1 MSGGRALRRE
11 TKVRLNIYLGLLS
24 AIIATFFIIQLRN
37 LRMTGDEAIGY
48 FDGTFQSIHETAE
61 LALKKHEN
69 GRPVIAEIVAI
80 TTEARL
86 MRSLHR
92 RIERSLD
99 QTESKLKRIN
109 ASEKVKDRHR
119 LFRAEFENDARSLF
133 RRIRSVVGH
142 YWGSYFGRGH
152 RTQFKEEL
160 RALVAFLAEKEPQ
173 LLDLPLDA
181 RRLPHRVVQETGL
194 ECMEYDERL
203 IDDVGATRQPPSRRD
218 FARTAEVEFSDGIRE
233 LAVKLGK
240 SPPRMFA
247 YVRDSLDYEPY
258 YGSLKGA
265 DRTLIDRAGND
276 FDLASLLVALLRA
289 SGIPS
294 RYAYGQVLLP
304 IEDLMGWVGGVEH
317 ASTAARILSASGI
330 PATVLAAD
338 GDTVAVVMDHCW
350 VEAFVDGARWTAL
363 DPSFKRYVYRK
374 GLDISREVV
383 FDEGAYLEYLGV
395 RSPLIRAVPFMRNKG
410 APRKAIPSPHDF
422 YLDAIRDFV
431 ETRYI
436 DSTVSCAFG
445 TSALEPQHSEPF
457 PFTSSNVL
465 SYFSEIPDTM
475 RHRITFEVS
484 DTIGNKSL
492 SYTVSTPE
500 MAGEPVLFCY
510 LPATEDD
517 AELAKAYHTMY
528 EPPAYLLE
536 VAPNLRIGGN
546 LVATGGAIPLGRN
559 QIFEIA
565 FLFPCKGEIDRARIE
580 SVAGVIFCP
589 VFDLETTGEDLAR
602 PYIDGTVNRDYG
614 ERERD
619 RSVPNVAVIEEYL
632 HKLGMWYFLELDECD
647 HFLRRVLHMVNSR
660 EPSLEVLGYNVE
672 TTYLFGVPY
681 DVDQS
686 GTSID
691 TYRILNKPFSLFGDE
706 TQRERYNL
714 VSGYESS
721 YLMQDVWEE
730 WRGTSGLSAV
740 EFLQVA
746 KQRRVPVYMIDR
758 GNIEEIEPR
767 LRLSKEALKK
777 IRDFAE
783 GGVSVRVP
791 QRELVIGTW
800 QGTGYIALNPAS
812 GDAAYKV
819 RTEREAYALP
829 PGSIRLIFEY
839 SSVLITAVVAAVVTR
854 RVRRR
859 RRESMERER
868 RRVGGRPLSEM

>member
-1 MSGGRALRRE
+1 MRRD

-37 LRMTGDEAIGY
+37 FRMTGDEAVGY

-61 LALKKHEN
+61 VALKKHEN
-69 GRPVIAEIVAI
+69 GRPVVAEIVAI
-80 TTEARL
+80 TTKARL

-99 QTESKLKRIN
+99 QTGSKLKRVN
-109 ASEKVKDRHR
+109 APQEIKDRHR
-119 LFRAEFENDARSLF
+119 LFRAQFEKDARSLF
-133 RRIRSVVGH
+133 GRTRSAAGH

-160 RALVAFLAEKEPQ
+160 QALVAFLAEKEPQ
-173 LLDLPLDA
+173 LLDLPLDPG
-181 RRLPHRVVQETGL
+181 RLPHRVVQETDL
-194 ECMEYDERL
+194 ECVEIDERL
-203 IDDVGATRQPPSRRD
+203 MDEVGAARQPPSRRD
-218 FARTAEVEFSDGIRE
+218 LARTAEVEFSDRIRE

-240 SPPRMFA
+240 SPLGMFA

-265 DRTLIDRAGND
+265 DRTLIDKAGND

-289 SGIPS
+289 SGISS

-304 IEDLMGWVGGVEH
+304 IEDLMGWVGGAER
-317 ASTAARILSASGI
+317 ASTATRIISASGI
-330 PATVLAAD
+330 PATVLTAD
-338 GDTVAVVMDHCW
+338 GDTVAVMMDHCW
-350 VEAFVDGARWTAL
+350 VEAFVDGARWIAL

-374 GLDISREVV
+374 GLDVSRDVV
-383 FDEGAYLEYLGV
+383 FDEQAYLAYLGV
-395 RSPLIRAVPFMRNKG
+395 RSPLVRAVPFIRNRG

-436 DSTVSCAFG
+436 DSTVSCASG
-445 TSALEPQHSEPF
+445 MSTLEPQHSGAF

-465 SYFSEIPDTM
+465 SFFSEIPDTL

-484 DTIGNKSL
+484 DSAGKKSL

-500 MAGEPVLFCY
+500 MAGGPVLFYY

-517 AELAKAYHTMY
+517 AELAKAYRTMY
-528 EPPAYLLE
+528 EPPAYLIE
-536 VAPNLRIGGN
+536 VTPHLRIGGK
-546 LVATGGAIPLGRN
+546 LVAAGGAIPLGRN

-565 FLFPCKGEIDRARIE
+565 FLFPCKGEVDRVRIE

-589 VFDLETTGEDLAR
+589 VFDLQTAREELAG
-602 PYIDGTVNRDYG
+602 PYIEGIVNRDYG
-614 ERERD
+614 ETERN
-619 RSVPNVAVIEEYL
+619 RSIPNAVVIEKYL
-632 HKLGMWYFLELDECD
+632 HGLGMWYFRELDECD
-647 HFLRRVLHMVNSR
+647 HFLRRVLHMSNSR
-660 EPSLEVLGYNVE
+660 EPSLEVLGYDVE
-672 TTYLFGVPY
+672 ITYLFGMPY

-691 TYRILNKPFSLFGDE
+691 TYRIINKPFSLFGDE
-706 TQRERYNL
+706 AQRERYNL
-714 VSGYESS
+714 ISGYESS

-730 WRGTSGLSAV
+730 WRGTSGFSAV

-746 KQRRVPVYMIDR
+746 NRRRVPVYTIDK
-758 GNIEEIEPR
+758 GNIEEIESR
-767 LRLSKEALKK
+767 LKLSEEVLKK
-777 IRDFAE
+777 IRDLVE
-783 GGVSVRVP
+783 GGASVRVP
-791 QRELVIGTW
+791 QRELVIGKW
-800 QGTGYIALNPAS
+800 QGTGYIALNPAR

-819 RTEREAYALP
+819 RTERQAYALA
-829 PGSIRLIFEY
+829 PGSIRLILEY
-839 SSVLITAVVAAVVTR
+839 SSVLITAVVAAVVTHR
-854 RVRRR
+854 IRRR

-868 RRVGGRPLSEM
+868 RRVGGRPLSPM